1 MKNRASNFL
10 LALIVAAAT
19 AAAQESAPT
28 PTPDAGAGPQAAQP
42 AAPKVTDASGIVL
55 AEKSRQYLPATQA
68 SVDSETRSVS
78 PGIAAALSA
87 GLPKFSPPTPS
98 PTPTPEVKDMADI
111 DKPKNGIIRLPTY
124 VVRDSRPPIF
134 RTRDLYTS
142 DTLLE
147 LTMKKHPGLLFGNF
161 MGLNAAAIPGSPAYR
176 MLLDDQ
182 RQDGMADLF
191 DTAHAMAQGGDHAE
205 GEYILQQ
212 SQSMYMRGSDWDWS
226 GSGPVGGLTGAG
238 K

>member
-1 MKNRASNFL
+1 
-10 LALIVAAAT
+10 
-19 AAAQESAPT
+19 
-28 PTPDAGAGPQAAQP
+28 
-42 AAPKVTDASGIVL
+42 
-55 AEKSRQYLPATQA
+55 
-68 SVDSETRSVS
+68 
-78 PGIAAALSA
+78 
-87 GLPKFSPPTPS
+87 
-98 PTPTPEVKDMADI
+98 MADV

-134 RTRDLYTS
+134 RNRDLYTNAALI
-142 DTLLE
+142 D

-161 MGLNAAAIPGSPAYR
+161 MGLNSAAVPGSPAYQ

-182 RQDGMADLF
+182 RQESMADLF

-212 SQSMYMRGSDWDWS
+212 SQSMYMRGGDSDWS
-226 GSGPVGGLTGAG
+226 GTGPVGGLTGAG